1 MALSPRALVWP
12 AGLAGSLVLALAAG
26 GPTPVAAQLH
36 GQVWEV
42 IPETGRATVGDTVAI
57 RFRVRLDE
65 RDLLFDTVPRPT
77 LTPPDWLRII
87 SVEKLQRQPDRI
99 FTGRALIAFYRP
111 GRQPIPVFELPFM
124 RSVKGLERGTFRS
137 DTASV
142 EIAPVLPSGSSTLR
156 DIKEPAPRPGPN
168 PLELAAALVA
178 LAGAAWLLLRRR
190 RPAPPAL
197 PPQAPPPAPLP
208 SPPDPYELAL
218 ARLAAVEAER
228 WATRDVARHYEAV
241 TGALRDYLE
250 ALGIPARER
259 TTTELAWTLPPRL
272 LHGGL
277 RDRYGEIFGDADL
290 VKFAHWRPDPATA
303 TVFLAEAGELL
314 RAWRV
319 ADAAHLSARAEAPR

>member
-1 MALSPRALVWP
+1 MALSPPARARVALLAASVAVVP
-12 AGLAGSLVLALAAG
+12 AGPSRL
-26 GPTPVAAQLH
+26 AAQLH

-42 IPETGRATVGDTVAI
+42 TPETGRATVGDTVAI

-65 RDLLFDTVPRPT
+65 RDLLFDTVPKPA

-99 FTGRALIAFYRP
+99 FTGRAFVAFYRP
-111 GRQPIPVFELPFM
+111 GRQAVPIFELPFM

-137 DTASV
+137 DTATV
-142 EIAPVLPSGSSTLR
+142 EIVPVLPAGSSTLR

-168 PLELAAALVA
+168 PLELLAAIVA
-178 LAGAAWLLLRRR
+178 LAVAAWLLLRGR
-190 RPAPPAL
+190 RPAAAAPG
-197 PPQAPPPAPLP
+197 PPPSTPTP
-208 SPPDPYELAL
+208 PPPPDPFELAL

-228 WATRDVARHYEAV
+228 WPTRDVAHHYEAV
-241 TGALRDYLE
+241 TDALRDYLE

-272 LHGGL
+272 LEGTL

-290 VKFAHWRPDPATA
+290 VKFAHWRPDPGTA
-303 TVFLAEAGELL
+303 AAFLAEAGTLL
-314 RAWRV
+314 RGWRATAADVV
-319 ADAAHLSARAEAPR
+319 AASQERGWR